1 MACWFFDFVLTEL
14 SLCVAA
20 TFVLKPVIFF
30 FFNNY
35 SVCMIFGM
43 VILCSAL
50 SFFLFLFFFLDFLTS
65 LHCLWANSA
74 ERGSEGKVC
83 CTVSACI

>member
-30 FFNNY
+30 FFNHY

-50 SFFLFLFFFLDFLTS
+50 SFFLFLFFFFGLFNKFALFVGKF
-65 LHCLWANSA
+65 CR
-74 ERGSEGKVC
+74 ERK
-83 CTVSACI
+83 

>member
-50 SFFLFLFFFLDFLTS
+50 SFFLFLFFFGLFNKFALFVGKF
-65 LHCLWANSA
+65 CR
-74 ERGSEGKVC
+74 ERK
-83 CTVSACI
+83 